1 MPLVLTRNSGESIY
15 IGNDI
20 LMTVH
25 LATNNRIKV
34 VIDAPE
40 GTLILRSELVE
51 LAGSES
57 FKDTRKV
64 MKG

>member
-20 LMTVH
+20 LVTTY
-25 LATNNRIKV
+25 LSTNNRIKV

-40 GTLILRSELVE
+40 GTLILRSELIETV
-51 LAGSES
+51 GSES
-57 FKDTRKV
+57 FQDTRKI